1 MNSSPPPIHA
11 APASS
16 GLATASM
23 VCGIL
28 AIPTCFATALPAIIM
43 GHIASSN
50 ARKEGRPAGH
60 AKVGLILGYGSL
72 LLIPLIA
79 VIAGLTAP
87 IVIRQ
92 REKADMT
99 DLVSRVRQIGL
110 ALGEF
115 EAKHGEFPK
124 DLKDLESENLVS
136 EIDPLLELRLT
147 KPDDVWLYN
156 PNAKP
161 SEKESTLLL
170 SPAIGSRRVILRVD
184 NSVTTIPKNET
195 IPGSDTWISI
205 PAPSR
210 NR

>member
-1 MNSSPPPIHA
+1 
-11 APASS
+11 
-16 GLATASM
+16 M

-28 AIPTCFATALPAIIM
+28 ALPTCFATVLPAIIM

-60 AKVGLILGYGSL
+60 AKVGLILGYGSF
-72 LLIPLIA
+72 LLIPFIA

-87 IVIRQ
+87 MVIRQ
-92 REKADMT
+92 REKADMA
-99 DLVSRVRQIGL
+99 DLTSRVRQIGL

-115 EAKHGEFPK
+115 DTKHGTFPK

-136 EIDPLLELRLT
+136 GVDRLLELRLS

-156 PNAKP
+156 SNAKP
-161 SEKESTLLL
+161 SEKESTLLV

-184 NSVTTIPKNET
+184 NSVSSIPKNE
-195 IPGSDTWISI
+195 IVPGSDTWIFI
-205 PAPSR
+205 PATPS